1 MSKQQSWTPARI
13 IYAVLMSGLLLG
25 YMAVIATYK
34 DPTTT
39 GTTFYFPGFVWV
51 IRIITAVLAVRLGKL
66 WKDKGFWLLMV
77 YLLLKTVRV
86 AVPNLQNL
94 FIESVSD
101 DLLTGLW
108 VFCACYGLARVFSKE
123 QLKKFLGVNAAL
135 WTVGMVANSCLGIY
149 AAWRDQWIY
158 TIGDGAIWGLVD
170 GRLWLT
176 YYVTNSGSVLSVS
189 VLVAL
194 SCVFILKNKTGK
206 ILYFLS
212 LIPMMIALS
221 LTDSRCAQVT
231 VATGMAVLI
240 GLFVLYK
247 LRDRV
252 REKGKKEWQAWIPA
266 IAVTGVVFI
275 AVILCSMKTISLFNQ
290 VRTRGLLIPHAFAE
304 AAGSSGTLVSN
315 RGYTGTDILTSRPM
329 IWNAAIQI
337 IKANPRY
344 LLYGISILNPMNEIN
359 ASEWM
364 VFKAAHCHC
373 MPLMILLESGIPG
386 VLLMG
391 SFITIIVVKMF
402 RMIRE
407 KTYTWDKT
415 AIAVF
420 LSISAGELIECFT
433 WLRSGQTAVLPF
445 YFVALG
451 IISIAASK
459 RKETDHSAE
468 TTDIQAA

>member
-1 MSKQQSWTPARI
+1 MNKEQSWTPARI

-39 GTTFYFPGFVWV
+39 GMTFYFPGFVWV
-51 IRIITAVLAVRLGKL
+51 IRIITAILAVWLGKM
-66 WKDKGFWLLMV
+66 WKNKGFWILMA

-94 FIESVSD
+94 FVESVSD

-108 VFCACYGLARVFSKE
+108 VFCACYGLASVFSKE
-123 QLKKFLGVNAAL
+123 QLKKWLGVNAAL
-135 WTVGMVANSCLGIY
+135 WTAGMVVYSGLGIY
-149 AAWRDQWIY
+149 AAWKDQWIY
-158 TIGDGAIWGLVD
+158 TIGNGAIWGLVG

-206 ILYFLS
+206 LLYFLS
-212 LIPMMIALS
+212 LVPMMIALS

-231 VATGMAVLI
+231 VATGIAVLI
-240 GLFVLYK
+240 GLFVLYR
-247 LRDRV
+247 LRDRI
-252 REKGKKEWQAWIPA
+252 RGKGKKEWRAWIPA

-275 AVILCSMKTISLFNQ
+275 VVILCSMKTISLFNQ
-290 VRTRGLLIPHAFAE
+290 IRTRGLLISHAFAD
-304 AAGSSGTLVSN
+304 GTGNSGTLVSN

-329 IWNAAIQI
+329 IWNAAVQI

-344 LLYGISILNPMNEIN
+344 LLYGTSILNPMNEIN
-359 ASEWM
+359 ASQWM
-364 VFKAAHCHC
+364 AFKAAHCHC

-386 VLLMG
+386 ILLMG
-391 SFITIIVVKMF
+391 SFLLVTVVKIY
-402 RMIRE
+402 RMIWE

-415 AIAVF
+415 AIAIVI
-420 LSISAGELIECFT
+420 SIAAGELIECFT
-433 WLRSGQTAVLPF
+433 WLRSGQTIVLPVF
-445 YFVALG
+445 FVALG
-451 IISIAASK
+451 IVAIYSHDSNATIKAK
-459 RKETDHSAE
+459 NRNN
-468 TTDIQAA
+468 